1 MMLRATAVLFVLTFG
16 STQVFAEPERKK
28 LQVFEDIQQRVN
40 RYSHFTIFDDV
51 RVAIDEQG
59 VVALTG
65 HVTSPYKSREIAKRV
80 ARVDGVTGIDNAIT
94 ALPVSRHDDQLRYGI
109 AHAIYGNSNFWRYG
123 APPLTPDPHRRR
135 AGPRHAD
142 RGGRQPGRPHP
153 CGDPRATLAS
163 LFGDQPAPHKRGGAG
178 RARTAELVCA

>member
-123 APPLTPDPHRRR
+123 LRPSPPIHIVVERGHVTLTGVVDSLV
-135 AGPRHAD
+135 D
-142 RGGRQPGRPHP
+142 RIL
-153 CGDPRATLAS
+153 AETLARHS
-163 LFGDQPAPHKRGGAG
+163 RAFSVTNRLRTSEEARG
-178 RARTAELVCA
+178 ELELLN